1 MYSGLGFI
9 LFFSWP
15 SLYPCAY
22 RGSLS
27 PPYYYFTVYD
37 ITSISD
43 IKSFTPRLGSTMIE
57 VVDDQ
62 CDFCGCCVGLCP
74 VDSIELREAEILIL
88 EETCIDCELCVYI
101 CPVEALTHV
110 EEPAEV

>member
-1 MYSGLGFI
+1 
-9 LFFSWP
+9 
-15 SLYPCAY
+15 
-22 RGSLS
+22 
-27 PPYYYFTVYD
+27 
-37 ITSISD
+37 
-43 IKSFTPRLGSTMIE
+43 MIE